1 MNKISSS
8 NPKPLE
14 IIIHLV
20 SWFLIFGFPLLL
32 VDRSANSFDWQGYF
46 RHLKIPLIFAIVF
59 YCNYNWLVPRILFNK
74 QKKKYFFCNLIL
86 IAILALFLHFSGCKP
101 PHPDRPHRIHPQRT
115 VQPHPHWIFL
125 SRDIVLMG
133 CIAGLS
139 VAIRMSREWSKAE
152 AARREAEKSR
162 TEAELSNLRNQ
173 LSPHFLL
180 NTLNNIYALIAFDAN
195 RAQEAVQ
202 ELGQLLRHVLYNN
215 QQTFVPLRQEAEFI
229 THYVELM
236 RIRLPKE
243 VHLSFK
249 IEILPE
255 KETMIAPFIFI
266 SLIENA
272 FKHGVSTTLDSF
284 ISIKLS
290 EDTYGVVKCEILNSN
305 HPKNNLDKSG
315 SGIGLE
321 QVSRRLKL
329 LHPHHHEWLQGTDE
343 SGKVYHSILTI
354 YTSPIKPKDLPS
366 NT

>member
-14 IIIHLV
+14 VIIHLV

-32 VDRSANSFDWQGYF
+32 VDRSSNSFDWLDYF
-46 RHLKIPLIFAIVF
+46 RHLKVPMIFAIVF
-59 YCNYNWLVPRILFNK
+59 YCNYNWLVPQVLFNK
-74 QKKKYFFCNLIL
+74 QRKKYFFYNLVL
-86 IAILALFLHFSGCKP
+86 IAIMALFSHFSSNKHPHQNRP
-101 PHPDRPHRIHPQRT
+101 PRIHPQRNM
-115 VQPHPHWIFL
+115 QPPPHWIFL

-133 CIAGLS
+133 CIAGLA
-139 VAIRMSREWSKAE
+139 VAIRMSREWAKAE
-152 AARREAEKSR
+152 AGRREAEKNR

-180 NTLNNIYALIAFDAN
+180 NTLNNIYALIAFDSN
-195 RAQEAVQ
+195 KAQEAVQ

-215 QQTFVPLRQEAEFI
+215 QQTFVPLRQESEFI

-243 VHLSFK
+243 VSLSFK
-249 IEILPE
+249 IETLPE

-290 EDTYGVVKCEILNSN
+290 EDYNGVVKCEILNSN

-321 QVSRRLKL
+321 QVSRRLEL
-329 LHPHHHEWLQGTDE
+329 LYPHHYEWVRGTNED
-343 SGKVYHSILTI
+343 GKIYHSILTI
-354 YTSPIKPKDLPS
+354 YTSSIKPEH
-366 NT
+366 